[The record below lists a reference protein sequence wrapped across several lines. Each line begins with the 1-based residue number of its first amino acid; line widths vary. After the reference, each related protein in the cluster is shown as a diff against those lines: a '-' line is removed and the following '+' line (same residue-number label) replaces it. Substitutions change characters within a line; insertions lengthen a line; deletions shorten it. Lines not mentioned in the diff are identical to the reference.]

1 MALECVQL
9 DEDERATQRKASCL
23 LVEHELAIIEN
34 SGQATTR
41 DGKKRQMKI
50 SFATF
55 IFRVLKQAK
64 SKGEL
69 VACLLSMSK
78 PSSKKWPSY
87 HERREEE
94 EAHDG
99 IRQIFLGET
108 LITTC
113 SGTPQVRMDQI
124 KKCNVFYGRDCT

>member
-1 MALECVQL
+1 MKMNE
-9 DEDERATQRKASCL
+9 QRKGK
-23 LVEHELAIIEN
+23 LVAN

-41 DGKKRQMKI
+41 DGKKKRQMKI

-113 SGTPQVRMDQI
+113 SGTTQVRMDQI
-124 KKCNVFYGRDCT
+124 KKCNVFYGRDCTW

>member
-69 VACLLSMSK
+69 VAC
-78 PSSKKWPSY
+78 
-87 HERREEE
+87 
-94 EAHDG
+94 
-99 IRQIFLGET
+99 
-108 LITTC
+108 
-113 SGTPQVRMDQI
+113 
-124 KKCNVFYGRDCT
+124 